1 MVEILHVH
9 KPNMSLLVIHHLASH
24 SRMTNLKAVS
34 LYTGYVIKIFNHR
47 YVNLHFECAIQVFN
61 LAPASNSLCIRS
73 ARVTWYK
80 YNTKP
85 NTKRLH

>member
-1 MVEILHVH
+1 MVEILHIH
-9 KPNMSLLVIHHLASH
+9 KPNMSLLVLHHMTSH

-34 LYTGYVIKIFNHR
+34 LYTGYVIKNFNLR

-61 LAPASNSLCIRS
+61 LADASNSLRIRS
-73 ARVTWYK
+73 ARNTWT
-80 YNTKP
+80 NTKP